1 MARNPAI
8 LRRHGLLILSMVL
21 VATVGAC
28 GPSQAPP
35 TTAGA
40 APVGTDGEPYNLYA
54 PINRPDVSGT
64 HGAVVAG
71 HPLAAAAG
79 DDVLRAGGN
88 AVDAAVTMAA
98 VLAVVRP
105 HMNGV
110 GGDAFGLF
118 YRADTD
124 EVYGLNGSGRAG
136 ALATPE
142 FFTRQGMDDIPG
154 SGALSI
160 TVPGAVSAWAAAL
173 ERFGTISLAD
183 ALAPA
188 IGHAEN
194 GFVVSRILADD
205 LTSATRLN
213 DAGQAIYAPG
223 GATPQ
228 QGTLLRSRALAGTL
242 KQIAAD
248 GPEAFYGGPIGQ
260 TLASF
265 LEDEGSYLRVDDF
278 AAHTPTWVNPL
289 SVEYA
294 GKRIHSIPPNSQGI
308 ALLMQ
313 MAMAPH
319 FELEEMGH
327 NSADYLHS
335 IVEMKKVAF
344 ADRDRWVADPEFSP
358 SRAADMLDPTYMRSR
373 AALVGPRAAE
383 SVEPG
388 LGGVSTTFTPGDGAG
403 DTVYLMAVDQ
413 YGNAV
418 SWIQSLFGT
427 FGSRVVEPTTGIV
440 FQNRGGQFSLDP
452 DHPNIIAPGKRTYH
466 TLTPHMVTDAS
477 DNSFRM
483 TFGTPGGDGQT
494 QTLFQV
500 FNNIFLFGM
509 SPQEAVEAPRHR
521 SHGGT
526 AISVES
532 RIDPRVRA
540 ELARR
545 GHEVRVVDGWSGP
558 TFGGAQVILYEPET
572 GTVRTGADP
581 RREAYG
587 IAY

>member
-1 MARNPAI
+1 MGRRPAGPARSVLLALSFI
-8 LRRHGLLILSMVL
+8 LLT
-21 VATVGAC
+21 VAAGC
-28 GPSQAPP
+28 GPAQSTPASAGPAP
-35 TTAGA
+35 AGA
-40 APVGTDGEPYNLYA
+40 NGEPYNLYA

-71 HPLAAAAG
+71 HPQAAAAG
-79 DDVLRAGGN
+79 YDVLRAGGN

-118 YRADTD
+118 YSADTQ

-142 FFTRQGMDDIPG
+142 FFAERGLDDVPG
-154 SGALSI
+154 SGPLSI

-173 ERFGTISLAD
+173 ERFGTISLED

-188 IGHAEN
+188 IGYAEN
-194 GFVVSRILADD
+194 GFVVSRVLAND

-223 GATPQ
+223 GVTPQ
-228 QGTLLRSRALAGTL
+228 EGTLLRNTALAGTL
-242 KQIAAD
+242 KQIAAE
-248 GPEAFYGGPIGQ
+248 GPKALYGGSIGQ
-260 TLASF
+260 VLASF
-265 LEDEGSYLRVDDF
+265 LEAEGSYLRADDF
-278 AAHTPTWVNPL
+278 VTHTASWVDPL
-289 SVEYA
+289 SVEYT
-294 GKRIHSIPPNSQGI
+294 GRRIYSMPPNSQGV

-319 FELEEMGH
+319 FPLQDMGH
-327 NSADYLHS
+327 NSADYLHT
-335 IVEMKKVAF
+335 IVEMKKLAF
-344 ADRDRWVADPEFSP
+344 ADRDRWVTDPEFEP
-358 SRAADMLDPTYMRSR
+358 SRAADMLDPSYLRTR
-373 AALVGPRAAE
+373 AALLGARTAE
-383 SVEPG
+383 SVAPG
-388 LGGVSTTFTPGDGAG
+388 LGGVSTTFNPGDGAG

-413 YGNAV
+413 DGNAV

-440 FQNRGGQFSLDP
+440 LQNRGGQFTLDRE
-452 DHPNIIAPGKRTYH
+452 HPNVVAPGKRPYH
-466 TLTPHMVTDAS
+466 TLTPHLVTDAS
-477 DNSFRM
+477 DNSLRM

-509 SPQEAVEAPRHR
+509 SPQEAVEAPRYR
-521 SHGGT
+521 SSSGT
-526 AISVES
+526 TLSLES
-532 RIDPRVRA
+532 RIDPAVRV

-545 GHEVRVVDGWSGP
+545 GHEVNVIDGWSGS
-558 TFGGAQVILYEPET
+558 TFGGAQVILVDREM